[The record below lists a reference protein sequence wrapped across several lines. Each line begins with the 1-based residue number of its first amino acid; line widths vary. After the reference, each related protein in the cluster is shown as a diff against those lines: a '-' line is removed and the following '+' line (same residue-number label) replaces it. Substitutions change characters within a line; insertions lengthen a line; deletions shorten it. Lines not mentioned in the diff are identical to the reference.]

1 MHSKQ
6 ITGIMFVYIYILI
19 YTALCWFLVYRQYAI
34 ETGMQ
39 HMLYNMNENIEEHK
53 HWFIIVLKLMCNFS
67 VMAK

>member
-1 MHSKQ
+1 
-6 ITGIMFVYIYILI
+6 
-19 YTALCWFLVYRQYAI
+19 
-34 ETGMQ
+34 MQ

>member
-6 ITGIMFVYIYILI
+6 ITGIMFIVYIYSNIHCFMLI
-19 YTALCWFLVYRQYAI
+19 SCVQTVC